1 MQDIN
6 THIWNIRSLKTG
18 ILSISKTTPLRD
30 SDANISPFR
39 SIKTRFLWISKS
51 TYLLEGTAHI
61 WTFITLKTAFLYISK
76 SNILQDGTGPIWT
89 FRTPKTRFLRN
100 SYSTYLLQIFEF
112 FAPWKLDFE
121 ASTNRPSSRVAQYIS
136 ELLAVSKRNSC
147 TLPNRSLCMTSILI
161 CEYYQ
166 SCNSKSNSFHVIT
179 VHI

>member
-18 ILSISKTTPLRD
+18 IVSISKTTLLRD

-39 SIKTRFLWISKS
+39 SIKTRLLWISKS

-61 WTFITLKTAFLYISK
+61 WTSITLKTAFLYISK

-100 SYSTYLLQIFEF
+100 SYSKYLLQIFEF
-112 FAPWKLDFE
+112 FAHWKLDFG
-121 ASTNRPSSRVAQYIS
+121 ASTNRPSSSVAQPIS
-136 ELLAVSKRNSC
+136 ELLTVSKRNSC
-147 TLPNRSLCMTSILI
+147 TLPNRSLSMTSILI
-161 CEYYQ
+161 CEYFQ
-166 SCNSKSNSFHVIT
+166 SCISKSNSFHVIT